1 MGIRPL
7 GKFILLRGATGAQ
20 MKLLR
25 RQTHDAPP
33 IQEESEAEF
42 YRDYRRVAEDCD
54 KEFLN
59 KCGEDLNNTLIFV
72 SSAWSC

>member
-1 MGIRPL
+1 
-7 GKFILLRGATGAQ
+7 
-20 MKLLR
+20 MKLLC

-33 IQEESEAEF
+33 IQEDREAEF
-42 YRDYRRVAEDCD
+42 YGEYRRVAEECD